1 MLFETRAEKEFLY
14 YAIEYFKK
22 SLEQNQKSN
31 DTLQKMY
38 DIILEKESKY
48 ILIETDGYDIVTM
61 VFCRYEDAY
70 NKMVLKYN
78 SYVPKE
84 GLSED
89 SKADSYIDAYDAALY
104 QNGENV
110 YIFKIVKVLKK
121 GRKKH

>member
-1 MLFETRAEKEFLY
+1 MIFESRAEQEFLY
-14 YAIEYFKK
+14 YATEYFKN
-22 SLEQNQKSN
+22 SLEQNRKSN

-48 ILIETDGYDIVTM
+48 ILIETDGYNIDTM
-61 VFCRYEDAY
+61 IFYRYEDAY

-78 SYVPKE
+78 SYIPKE

-110 YIFKIVKVLKK
+110 YIFKIVKI
-121 GRKKH
+121 

>member
-22 SLEQNQKSN
+22 NLEQNQKSN

-78 SYVPKE
+78 SYIPKE

-89 SKADSYIDAYDAALY
+89 SKADSYIDAYDAILY

-110 YIFKIVKVLKK
+110 YIFKIVKV
-121 GRKKH
+121 

>member
-1 MLFETRAEKEFLY
+1 MIFESRAEQEFLY
-14 YAIEYFKK
+14 YATEYFKK

-48 ILIETDGYDIVTM
+48 IFIETDGYNIDTM
-61 VFCRYEDAY
+61 VFYRYEDAY

-78 SYVPKE
+78 SYIPKE

-110 YIFKIVKVLKK
+110 YIFQIVKI
-121 GRKKH
+121 

>member
-1 MLFETRAEKEFLY
+1 MLFETKGEQEFLH
-14 YAIEYFKK
+14 YATEYFKK
-22 SLEQNQKSN
+22 SLEQNRKSN

-48 ILIETDGYDIVTM
+48 ILIETDGYNIDTM
-61 VFCRYEDAY
+61 IFYRYEDAY

-78 SYVPKE
+78 SYIPKE

-110 YIFKIVKVLKK
+110 YIFKIVKI
-121 GRKKH
+121 

>member
-1 MLFETRAEKEFLY
+1 
-14 YAIEYFKK
+14 
-22 SLEQNQKSN
+22 
-31 DTLQKMY
+31 MY

-110 YIFKIVKVLKK
+110 YIFKIVKI
-121 GRKKH
+121 

>member
-1 MLFETRAEKEFLY
+1 MLFETKGEQEFLH
-14 YAIEYFKK
+14 YATEYFKK
-22 SLEQNQKSN
+22 SLEQNRKSN

-48 ILIETDGYDIVTM
+48 ILIETDGYNIDTM
-61 VFCRYEDAY
+61 IFYKYEDAY

-78 SYVPKE
+78 SYIPKE

-89 SKADSYIDAYDAALY
+89 SKADSYIDAYDAILY

-110 YIFKIVKVLKK
+110 YIFKIVKV
-121 GRKKH
+121 

>member
-1 MLFETRAEKEFLY
+1 MIFESKAEQEFLH
-14 YAIEYFKK
+14 YATEYFKN

-38 DIILEKESKY
+38 DTILEKESKY

-78 SYVPKE
+78 SYIPEE

-89 SKADSYIDAYDAALY
+89 SKADSYIDAYDAILY

-110 YIFKIVKVLKK
+110 YIFKIVKV
-121 GRKKH
+121 